1 MGIDFPVFLD
11 CRCLS
16 ELSKN
21 AKTAEKP
28 WVKTEWNQSVDPA
41 GPCKVLSGSTCA
53 NKYLGPAWVSC
64 SLTGAPESCKGAHR
78 GGWQA
83 SWKWEWWAWLKSSSP
98 HLRCTQLWLG
108 WPEFTV
114 QHRWQEPTLKM
125 VGCRG
130 GSTVEGDLVSWALS
144 QKCPLHMRLTAYSC
158 RYSGVTL
165 GAKTKLE
172 TSTETASPWSS
183 PSITQQG

>member
-11 CRCLS
+11 CTCLS

-28 WVKTEWNQSVDPA
+28 WVRTEWNQSVDPA

-53 NKYLGPAWVSC
+53 NKYTGPAWVSC

-114 QHRWQEPTLKM
+114 QRRWQEPTLWRWWDAE
-125 VGCRG
+125 VGVQLR
-130 GSTVEGDLVSWALS
+130 VILWAEHS
-144 QKCPLHMRLTAYSC
+144 P
-158 RYSGVTL
+158 
-165 GAKTKLE
+165 
-172 TSTETASPWSS
+172 TSVPYIWGRQLIPAG
-183 PSITQQG
+183 TQE